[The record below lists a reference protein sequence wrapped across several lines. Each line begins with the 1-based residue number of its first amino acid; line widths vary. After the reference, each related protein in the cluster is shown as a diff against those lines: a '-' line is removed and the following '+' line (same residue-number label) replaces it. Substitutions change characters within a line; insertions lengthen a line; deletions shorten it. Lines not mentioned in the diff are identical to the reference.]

1 MSGTQMHV
9 SRMEVESTVV
19 TMFIEGRYD
28 LKDSS
33 DLSIQIPLSNLKKR
47 DQDIPPENVG
57 VDSKVG
63 PSVYLRVKPDKT
75 GKNTISYDPFKKFRK
90 KKKNGSTA

>member
-1 MSGTQMHV
+1 
-9 SRMEVESTVV
+9 MEVESTVV

-90 KKKNGSTA
+90 KKKNGNTA